1 MNIVFG
7 KFEAE
12 TRKQLI
18 NQIVDYACDNEFSIP
33 IINEGFIVYK
43 NGIKK
48 TLCQKA
54 INKINLKIEKAVES
68 AEKEY
73 NESKAEKMAVNND
86 YLNNLI

>member
-7 KFEAE
+7 NFEAE
-12 TRKQLI
+12 TIKQLI

-33 IINEGFIVYK
+33 NIKQGFVVYN
-43 NGIKK
+43 NGKEQ
-48 TLCQKA
+48 TLCKKA

-73 NESKAEKMAVNND
+73 NESKAERIAVNDD

>member
-1 MNIVFG
+1 MNIILE
-7 KFEAE
+7 KFEGE
-12 TRKQLI
+12 TIKQLI

-86 YLNNLI
+86 YFSNLI

>member
-12 TRKQLI
+12 TIKQLI

-33 IINEGFIVYK
+33 NIKQGFIVYK